1 MLLCVYGLF
10 MAHWQKTVGVGRAV
24 LLGMWG
30 VLLVCI
36 KEWRKTDAD
45 PIGRLGHG
53 EDHHRS
59 KPSLFSG

>member
-10 MAHWQKTVGVGRAV
+10 MAHWQKTVGVERAV

-36 KEWRKTDAD
+36 KE
-45 PIGRLGHG
+45 
-53 EDHHRS
+53 
-59 KPSLFSG
+59 